1 MNWHYHKHS
10 RVQPMLLPR
19 HRFSPFSEDARITAS
34 PSLLLLL
41 TLREEAASLI
51 IPSICHQ
58 NAHCC
63 RNSDLQEFPV
73 HVLDYVLRFKYIH
86 CDKETLKYFRTVDSL
101 FSNIEKIHKNNQ
113 KHLTFSTYMVS
124 KVQDKN

>member
-1 MNWHYHKHS
+1 MNWHYYKHS
-10 RVQPMLLPR
+10 GLQPMLLPR
-19 HRFSPFSEDARITAS
+19 HRFSPFSEDARTTAS

-41 TLREEAASLI
+41 TLRKEVASLI

-58 NAHCC
+58 NVHCC
-63 RNSDLQEFPV
+63 CNSDLQEFPV
-73 HVLDYVLRFKYIH
+73 DVLDYVLIFKYIH

-101 FSNIEKIHKNNQ
+101 LYNSGKIHKSNW